1 MNSFKLKLTLMFWLA
16 LGIGALQSQTVQPAG
31 ANTDSASFR
40 QRILKSALRGYGF
53 ALRMDI
59 ETVVESAIFNSVKMK
74 LQEPAQ
80 DYTKIIGEL
89 KRLSLDAKTPSLRY
103 KAYLAAA
110 FIANPD
116 LIASPDQMTQLQ
128 TFTEETRNEFFA
140 FLAAAFNNQL
150 SD

>member
-1 MNSFKLKLTLMFWLA
+1 MNSFKLKFTLMLWLA
-16 LGIGALQSQTVQPAG
+16 LGIGALQSQPFPSAG
-31 ANTDSASFR
+31 TSTGNAAFR
-40 QRILKSALRGYGF
+40 QRILKSALRGYEF

-59 ETVVESAIFNSVKMK
+59 ATVVESAIFNSVKMR

-89 KRLSLDAKTPSLRY
+89 KWLALNAKTPSQRY

-116 LIASPDQMTQLQ
+116 LIASPAQMAQLQ

>member
-1 MNSFKLKLTLMFWLA
+1 MNSFKLKFTLMLWLA
-16 LGIGALQSQTVQPAG
+16 LGISALQSQPLPNAG
-31 ANTDSASFR
+31 ASTDNAAFR
-40 QRILKSALRGYGF
+40 QRILKSALRGYEF

-59 ETVVESAIFNSVKMK
+59 ATVVESAIFNSVKMR

-89 KRLSLDAKTPSLRY
+89 KRLSLDAETPGLRY

-110 FIANPD
+110 FIANPG
-116 LIASPDQMTQLQ
+116 LIASPAQMAQLQ
-128 TFTEETRNEFFA
+128 AFTEETRHEFFA